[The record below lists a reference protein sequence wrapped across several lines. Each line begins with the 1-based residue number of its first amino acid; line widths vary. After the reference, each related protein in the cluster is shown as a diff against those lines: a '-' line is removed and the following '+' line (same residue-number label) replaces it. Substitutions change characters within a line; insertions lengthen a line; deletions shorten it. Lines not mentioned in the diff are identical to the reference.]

1 MERDDKPLDFWR
13 AVASDKP
20 ISNLFEPFGTP
31 YIHVFV
37 FGGPGKANGFWLNF
51 FNQPLQ
57 FQYHNQCT
65 LRQSNMAMEKDNLY
79 LQMIFPAIN
88 LHLQGDFP
96 LPEGNYIPVKIETS
110 ERPKVERANFW
121 VVHPGY
127 VSQGLR
133 DPWPHEIIWAA
144 GSSLEHWWTCF
155 FFWEHPKLPGS
166 SMFAMFSKTGDFL
179 DQPWVSNRLPHW
191 IRWFSRRHVD
201 TLTLE
206 KARRPWRGTV
216 SWVSSLEWISSPVLR
231 TWLRLGDYDQGMIKL
246 V

>member
-1 MERDDKPLDFWR
+1 MVCPHLLLAILMERDDKPLDFWR

-31 YIHVFV
+31 YIHVFA

-96 LPEGNYIPVKIETS
+96 I
-110 ERPKVERANFW
+110 
-121 VVHPGY
+121 
-127 VSQGLR
+127 
-133 DPWPHEIIWAA
+133 
-144 GSSLEHWWTCF
+144 
-155 FFWEHPKLPGS
+155 
-166 SMFAMFSKTGDFL
+166 TG
-179 DQPWVSNRLPHW
+179 
-191 IRWFSRRHVD
+191 
-201 TLTLE
+201 
-206 KARRPWRGTV
+206 G
-216 SWVSSLEWISSPVLR
+216 
-231 TWLRLGDYDQGMIKL
+231 
-246 V
+246 